1 MATDIERARKA
12 RIRDDKRA
20 ERELRL
26 NELSYSIEVT
36 WPRSILGWTC
46 GVLLM
51 LTPPAFIVLAI
62 RIVMGRKHP
71 DLTGGSP

>member
-1 MATDIERARKA
+1 MTTDIERARKA

-20 ERELRL
+20 ERERRL

-36 WPRSILGWTC
+36 WPRGLLGC
-46 GVLLM
+46 IYEALLM
-51 LTPPAFIVLAI
+51 LAPPVFVFLVI
-62 RIVMGRKHP
+62 RIVMGRKHR